1 MRGSRSEVVLFFCV
15 VGNCVPYDT
24 KASGGRRTLFMAEKP
39 AYPAPQTSLLY
50 VAESGLS
57 VTLRSGT
64 VFPWE
69 KTAWRGH
76 IIYERSAPEAGNGSL
91 TGPVRNGWEKG
102 SGIIG
107 TGPHILR

>member
-1 MRGSRSEVVLFFCV
+1 MRGSRSEVVLFFCA

-24 KASGGRRTLFMAEKP
+24 KASGGRRTFFMAEKP

-50 VAESGLS
+50 VAESRLS

-76 IIYERSAPEAGNGSL
+76 IIYE
-91 TGPVRNGWEKG
+91 GPL
-102 SGIIG
+102 
-107 TGPHILR
+107 LRLETVLSQAR